1 MKKRI
6 FTSVALVCCVMV
18 CFAIA
23 ADLAGK
29 WTGTLKTPDGNEIP
43 LTYVFKTDSGKLT
56 GTAAT
61 PDGEVAITDGKLISA
76 TDFTF
81 NVSVNGADY
90 KHTAKLYPAADSIG
104 LDIDFNGTKL
114 HTTLKRSTDK

>member
-6 FTSVALVCCVMV
+6 FTSVALICCVLV

-61 PDGEVAITDGKLISA
+61 PDGEVPISDGKLISA

-81 NVSVNGADY
+81 DV
-90 KHTAKLYPAADSIG
+90 
-104 LDIDFNGTKL
+104 
-114 HTTLKRSTDK
+114 